1 MDDAQRVERLQQAEA
16 AARRRRKN
24 VSQEELAEVLNTAAA
39 ALAAP
44 RRRATWRE
52 VDSEGSEEAKTATQP
67 QGPKF
72 DLQRR
77 VRALLLDALNLWRTK
92 QYNCSAIAHVLDF
105 VQVKISKFEDNVGE
119 IGGAAAGAVW
129 VSIQQAI
136 DDMLNG
142 EEMQT
147 GDFALPA
154 AMAADTLTR
163 RLGRQRSMHCAE
175 ENESSAECFPAA
187 KTRAARGPSTRL
199 ERQSG
204 IQGISWNTSTPG
216 WRVSWQEDGR
226 PRRLQFSI
234 SKFLKQGLSEELA
247 DQSALQEAKDCREEL
262 VRQGKLQ
269 PPKPRLEKSSLVRGV
284 SFSRT
289 QQKWRVDFEDPAER
303 KRVFGGSFATQNEAE
318 ARAREMARKS
328 GVPAEVEVVP
338 ARKLSEMPHFEP
350 LGPQKGIWWRLGE
363 QCWHATLRVC
373 GKTKNMRFRPTNSSE
388 GEVAKA
394 WKTAVAWRQQQK
406 ENKQAKIH

>member
-119 IGGAAAGAVW
+119 IEGAAAGSVW

-142 EEMQT
+142 ADVQT

-154 AMAADTLTR
+154 AMAADALTR
-163 RLGRQRSMHCAE
+163 QLQRQGSIHCAA
-175 ENESSAECFPAA
+175 SLPSAE
-187 KTRAARGPSTRL
+187 TRAARSTRL

-204 IQGISWNTSTPG
+204 VQSISWNTMTPG
-216 WRVSWQEDGR
+216 WRVSWQEGGR
-226 PRRLQFSI
+226 RRRLQFSI
-234 SKFLKQGLSEELA
+234 SKFLKQGLSEEAA

-269 PPKPRLEKSSLVRGV
+269 PPRTRLEQSFLRGV

-289 QQKWRVDFEDPAER
+289 RKKWRVELEDPVER
-303 KRVFGGSFATQNEAE
+303 KRVNGGSFATQDEAE
-318 ARAREMARKS
+318 AKAREMALQF

-338 ARKLSEMPHFEP
+338 ARKLSELPHFEP
-350 LGPQKGIWWRLGE
+350 LGPQKGIYWSLGE
-363 QCWHATLRVC
+363 QSWKSTFWAF
-373 GKTKNMRFRPTNSSE
+373 GKTKTMRFRPTDCSQE
-388 GEVAKA
+388 EVANA
-394 WKTAVAWRQQQK
+394 WQAAVAWRQQQK
-406 ENKQAKIH
+406 EQKQAKMAKTH